1 MNLKVRLGLVF
12 AALGYAVVVAI
23 GIQYL
28 TLKVIPSTPLLW
40 LAPVTILWATEGEPP
55 WSFLLFLI
63 APVNATL
70 YACLAIAVTS
80 VAQRFSKVTS
90 TEDSER

>member
-1 MNLKVRLGLVF
+1 
-12 AALGYAVVVAI
+12 
-23 GIQYL
+23 
-28 TLKVIPSTPLLW
+28 
-40 LAPVTILWATEGEPP
+40 
-55 WSFLLFLI
+55 
-63 APVNATL
+63 VNATL